1 MITESLNVI
10 ANAIA
15 VKAAT
20 DAALARDIANSFSRL
35 VNGVNVF
42 LVLAGIG
49 IIIRAIASFKK

>member
-20 DAALARDIANSFSRL
+20 DAALARDVANSFSRL
-35 VNGVNVF
+35 ANGVNIF
-42 LVLAGIG
+42 LILAGIG
-49 IIIRAIASFKK
+49 IIIRAIASCKK

>member
-35 VNGVNVF
+35 VNGVNIF
-42 LVLAGIG
+42 MVLAGIG
-49 IIIRAIASFKK
+49 IIIRAIASCKK